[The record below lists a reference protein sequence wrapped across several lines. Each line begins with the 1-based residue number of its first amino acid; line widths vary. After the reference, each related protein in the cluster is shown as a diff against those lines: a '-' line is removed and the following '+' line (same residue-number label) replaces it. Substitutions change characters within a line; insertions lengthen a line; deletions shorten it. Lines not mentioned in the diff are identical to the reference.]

1 MTASVDRAAL
11 VRNIAETIV
20 EAVNLRHKNVDEI
33 TAETALME
41 TGLEL
46 DSLDMLEVVVAVE
59 NRFGVKVA
67 DADEGKR
74 VFRTIGTIAAFVE
87 AKDA

>member
-20 EAVNLRHKNVDEI
+20 EAVNLRHKNLDEI
-33 TAETALME
+33 TGETALMGS
-41 TGLEL
+41 GLEL

-67 DADEGKR
+67 DAEQGKR
-74 VFRTIGTIAAFVE
+74 VFRTIGTIAEFVE

>member
-1 MTASVDRAAL
+1 MTASVDRVTL
-11 VRNIAETIV
+11 VRDIAQTIV
-20 EAVNLRHKNVDEI
+20 EAVNLRHKNLDDI
-33 TAETALME
+33 TGETALMGA
-41 TGLEL
+41 GLEL

-59 NRFGVKVA
+59 TRFGVKIA

-74 VFRTIGTIAAFVE
+74 VFRTIGTIAEFVE